1 MINSDGAPNPPDP
14 DGEALERVLQ
24 SGPGG
29 AFLLAGIATAIVL
42 GLWLAFYLFVFIP
55 HANP

>member
-1 MINSDGAPNPPDP
+1 MINSDEPTGAA
-14 DGEALERVLQ
+14 GSEKEALERILR

-29 AFLLAGIATAIVL
+29 AFLLAGITTAIVL
-42 GLWLAFYLFVFIP
+42 GMWLTFYLLVFIP

>member
-1 MINSDGAPNPPDP
+1 MINSDNAPNPSGSED
-14 DGEALERVLQ
+14 EALERVLR

-29 AFLLAGIATAIVL
+29 AFLLAGITTAIVL
-42 GLWLAFYLFVFIP
+42 ALWLAFYFFVFIP